1 MLVQDPLSGY
11 LHEAPD
17 ALAYYGDYG
26 NYGYGGYD
34 GYDEY
39 VDPAMAEYPGELGN
53 LGLFFLPRIIRALT
67 GGGGRG
73 SPPPPPPP
81 PAPIPVQATG
91 AAFMPSAGMR
101 AYIASV
107 VRDVL
112 SQTQPGAGQ
121 MFAQG
126 GGGMGFRRRRR
137 RRR

>member
-1 MLVQDPLSGY
+1 MIVQDPLSGY
-11 LHEAPD
+11 LHEVPD
-17 ALAYYGDYG
+17 ALAYYDGYGDYG
-26 NYGYGGYD
+26 GGYYG

-53 LGLFFLPRIIRALT
+53 LGFFFLPRIIRAIT
-67 GGGGRG
+67 GGGGRS
-73 SPPPPPPP
+73 SPPPPPPSP

-91 AAFMPSAGMR
+91 AAFAPFPGMR

-137 RRR
+137 RR